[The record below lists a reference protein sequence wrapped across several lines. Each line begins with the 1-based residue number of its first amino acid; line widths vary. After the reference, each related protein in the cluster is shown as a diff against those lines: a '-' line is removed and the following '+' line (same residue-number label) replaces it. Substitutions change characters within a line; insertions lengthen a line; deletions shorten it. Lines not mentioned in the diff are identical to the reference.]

1 MSTMLNNNP
10 TVRVNTF
17 RDYLNLFKANLVP
30 IAIITAVILIGT
42 TLYAIISPNIY
53 TASVTLKITPPSG
66 NILNRGFGGIQ
77 NLGGQANDR
86 FIANEIQT
94 IYNSTIIQNVAEAII
109 DTFHLKKNKDDFSLI
124 FDNNLFQSKGASLKS
139 TDEIAGDIFS
149 NVKIT
154 QMNDLDFIEIMT
166 KSQSPNEAALIANTF
181 AKKYLEFNLLEN
193 RKQITVIK
201 EFLSEQLKLKQLD
214 LYSAEDAVKEY
225 QLRKG
230 GVRLDA
236 QAQLLISK
244 MADFESQRNSAKIN
258 MSIAKE
264 KLNRY
269 RTQLE
274 QKDPSVSSFLVN
286 KTSEPYLQ
294 KLQEEI
300 ASLQTQRD
308 IALANSKTNS
318 SNNAVVG
325 ELNNKIDGLKEK
337 LNKSLNEYRNQ
348 ILSSSPEEIKEL
360 SQKTFEEEVNYRS
373 LSESYNSFSNVI
385 NSYEQ
390 EFNKMPTSTLEF
402 ARLERRRLAEE
413 SLYNTLVEKYQEA
426 QLNEQAT
433 PGNVLIMNTAFASNK
448 PAEPNRI
455 FIIVLGLCIGLG
467 CALGFVYVRNY
478 FDKTIKTPEDI
489 EAQNVNV
496 LAWIPRISRE
506 DSMGLKNP
514 EFIVTQ
520 KPDSIPSEAFR
531 TVRTRLQFS
540 HLTNGSKTI
549 LITSSAP
556 GEGKTTVSTNLAAS
570 FAQSNKRSVIVDCDL
585 RKPRLYS
592 LFGDKDSDGFLDY
605 LFGQTQYEKI
615 IKKSEVRNLDFI
627 TGGSIPP
634 NPSEILG
641 SPAMKTFLQ
650 RLKDEYEIVIIDS
663 PPIMAVSDAE
673 ILARFVDICLLVV
686 SANSSEVDWLK
697 ESANLLRQEHVNLAG
712 VLLNN
717 FNYQSGYHSYYKY
730 YSHYSDSYKESEKK
744 NISKKLS

>member
-1 MSTMLNNNP
+1 MINNNSP
-10 TVRVNTF
+10 NTKVNTF
-17 RDYLNLFKANLVP
+17 RDYLNLIKANLVP
-30 IAIITAVILIGT
+30 IAIITGVILIGT
-42 TLYAIISPNIY
+42 TIYAIISPNIY

-66 NILNRGFGGIQ
+66 NILNRGYGNIPGFGA
-77 NLGGQANDR
+77 QANDR

-94 IYNSTIIQNVAEAII
+94 IYNSTIIENVAQAII
-109 DTFHLKKNKDDFSLI
+109 DTFNVKKNKDDFSLI
-124 FDNNLFQSKGASLKS
+124 FDSDLFHTKGSTIRPVGQVAS
-139 TDEIAGDIFS
+139 DILR

-154 QMNDLDFIEIMT
+154 QLNDLDFIEIVT
-166 KSQSPNEAALIANTF
+166 KSQSSQEAALIANTF
-181 AKKYLEFNLLEN
+181 AKKYQEFNLLEN

-201 EFLSEQLKLKQLD
+201 EFLGEQLKQKQQD
-214 LYSAEDAVKEY
+214 LYAAEDAIKEY
-225 QLRKG
+225 QLKKG

-244 MADFESQRNSAKIN
+244 MAEFESQRNTAKVN

-269 RTQLE
+269 KSQLQE
-274 QKDPSVSSFLVN
+274 KDPSVSNFLVN

-300 ASLQTQRD
+300 ANLQTQRD
-308 IALANSKTNS
+308 IALANSKSTG
-318 SNNAVVG
+318 NNNPVVA
-325 ELNNKIDGLKEK
+325 ELNNKIDGLKAK

-373 LSESYNSFSNVI
+373 LAESYNSLNNVI
-385 NSYEQ
+385 SSYEQ
-390 EFNKMPTSTLEF
+390 EFNKMPATTLEY
-402 ARLERRRLAEE
+402 ARLERKRLAEE
-413 SLYNTLVEKYQEA
+413 NLYNTLVEKYQEA

-433 PGNVLIMNTAFASNK
+433 PGNVLIMNTAFPSDE
-448 PAEPNRI
+448 PSEPNRI
-455 FIIVLGLCIGLG
+455 MIILMGLVFGLG
-467 CALGFVYVRNY
+467 VAFGFVYIRNY

-496 LAWIPRISRE
+496 LAWIPRITRE
-506 DSMGLKNP
+506 DVQGVKNP
-514 EFIVTQ
+514 EFIVVQ
-520 KPDSIPSEAFR
+520 KPDSIPAEAFR
-531 TVRTRLQFS
+531 TIRTRLQFS
-540 HLTNGSKTI
+540 HLHNGSKTI

-556 GEGKTTVSTNLAAS
+556 GEGKTTISTNLAAS
-570 FAQSNKRSVIVDCDL
+570 FAASNKRCVLVDCDL
-585 RKPRLYS
+585 RKPRLYT
-592 LFGDKDSDGFLDY
+592 LFGDQDSDGFLDY
-605 LFGQTQYEKI
+605 IFGQTSYEKI

-641 SPAMKTFLQ
+641 SPAMRSFLQ
-650 RLKDEYEIVIIDS
+650 RLKEDYEIVLLDS

-673 ILARFVDICLLVV
+673 ILSRFVDVCLLVV
-686 SANSSEVDWLK
+686 SANSSEIDWLK
-697 ESANLLRQEHVNLAG
+697 ESVSLLKHEHVNLAG

-730 YSHYSDSYKESEKK
+730 YSHYSDSYKK
-744 NISKKLS
+744 SKQS

>member
-1 MSTMLNNNP
+1 MINTNAP
-10 TVRVNTF
+10 VKVNSL
-17 RDYLNLFKANLVP
+17 RDYLNLFKTHLIP
-30 IAIITAVILIGT
+30 ISIITAVILVGT
-42 TLYAIISPNIY
+42 TIYAIISPNIY
-53 TASVTLKITPPSG
+53 TSSVTLKITPPSG
-66 NILNRGFGGIQ
+66 NILNRGFGDLQ
-77 NLGGQANDR
+77 NLSGGGNDR

-94 IYNSTIIQNVAEAII
+94 IYNSTIIESVAGAII
-109 DTFHLKKNKDDFSLI
+109 DTFNVKRNKDDFSLI
-124 FDNNLFQSKGASLKS
+124 FDSDLFQSKSTSLRS
-139 TDEIAGDIFS
+139 IGEVAGDLFS

-154 QMNDLDFIEIMT
+154 QLNDLDFIEIQT
-166 KSQSPNEAALIANTF
+166 KSKSSAESALIANVF
-181 AKKYLEFNLLEN
+181 AKKYQEFNLLEN

-201 EFLSEQLKLKQLD
+201 EFLGEQLKQKQLD
-214 LYSAEDAVKEY
+214 LYSAEDAIKEY
-225 QLRKG
+225 QLKKG

-236 QAQLLISK
+236 QAQLLIGK
-244 MADFESQRNSAKIN
+244 MADFESQRNTAKVN

-269 RTQLE
+269 KTQLE
-274 QKDPSVSSFLVN
+274 QKDPSVSNFLVN

-300 ASLQTQRD
+300 AALQTQRD
-308 IALANSKTNS
+308 IALANSNRTGS
-318 SNNAVVG
+318 SNTTVVT
-325 ELNNKIDGLKEK
+325 ELNNKIDGLRNK
-337 LNKSLNEYRNQ
+337 LNKSLDEYRNQ
-348 ILSSSPEEIKEL
+348 ILASSPEEIKEL

-373 LSESYNSFSNVI
+373 LAESYNSFSNVI
-385 NSYEQ
+385 GSYEQ
-390 EFNKMPTSTLEF
+390 EFNKLPASTLEY
-402 ARLERRRLAEE
+402 ARLERKRLAEE

-426 QLNEQAT
+426 LLNEQAT
-433 PGNVLIMNTAFASNK
+433 PGNVLIMNSAFASNS
-448 PAEPNRI
+448 PSEPNRV
-455 FIIVLGLCIGLG
+455 FIILMGLVIGLG

-489 EAQNVNV
+489 ESQNVNV

-506 DSMGLKNP
+506 DSAGLKNP

-531 TVRTRLQFS
+531 TMRTRLQFS
-540 HLTNGSKTI
+540 YISNGAKVI

-556 GEGKTTVSTNLAAS
+556 GEGKTTISTNLAAS
-570 FAQSNKRSVIVDCDL
+570 FAQASKRSVIVDCDL

-605 LFGQTQYEKI
+605 IFNQTAYEKI

-641 SPAMKTFLQ
+641 SPAMKAFLQ
-650 RLKDEYEIVIIDS
+650 RLKDDYEIVIIDS

-673 ILARFVDICLLVV
+673 ILSRFVDISLLVV

-697 ESANLLRQEHVNLAG
+697 ESTNLLLHEPSKFAG

-730 YSHYSDSYKESEKK
+730 YSHYSENYKKSEKK
-744 NISKKLS
+744 GLFKKSS

>member
-1 MSTMLNNNP
+1 MNSNTTP
-10 TVRVNTF
+10 RINTF
-17 RDYLNLFKANLVP
+17 RDYINLFKSNMMP
-30 IAIITAVILIGT
+30 IALITGVILIAT
-42 TLYAIISPNIY
+42 TIYAIISPNIY
-53 TASVTLKITPPSG
+53 TSSVTLKITPPSG
-66 NILNRGFGGIQ
+66 NILNRGYGNVPGFGT
-77 NLGGQANDR
+77 QANDR

-94 IYNSTIIQNVAEAII
+94 IYNSTIIENVAQAII
-109 DTFHLKKNKDDFSLI
+109 DTFNVKKNKDDFSLI
-124 FDNNLFQSKGASLKS
+124 FDSDLFHTKGSTIRPVGQVAS
-139 TDEIAGDIFS
+139 DIFK

-154 QMNDLDFIEIMT
+154 QLNDLDFIEIVT
-166 KSQSPNEAALIANTF
+166 KSQSPQEAALIANTF
-181 AKKYLEFNLLEN
+181 AKKYQEFNLLEN

-201 EFLSEQLKLKQLD
+201 EFLEEQLKQKQQD
-214 LYSAEDAVKEY
+214 LYAAEDAIKEY
-225 QLRKG
+225 QLKKG

-244 MADFESQRNSAKIN
+244 MAEFESQRNVAKVN

-269 RTQLE
+269 KTQLE
-274 QKDPSVSSFLVN
+274 QKDPSVSNFLVN

-300 ASLQTQRD
+300 ANLQTQRD
-308 IALANSKTNS
+308 IALANSKTAGG
-318 SNNAVVG
+318 NNPVVV
-325 ELNNKIDGLKEK
+325 ELNNKIDGLKAK

-373 LSESYNSFSNVI
+373 LAESYNSLNSVI

-390 EFNKMPTSTLEF
+390 EFNKMPATTLEY
-402 ARLERRRLAEE
+402 ARLERKRLAEE
-413 SLYNTLVEKYQEA
+413 NLYNTLVEKYQEA

-433 PGNVLIMNTAFASNK
+433 PGNVLIMNTAFPSDE
-448 PAEPNRI
+448 PSEPNRLMII
-455 FIIVLGLCIGLG
+455 FMGLVIGLG
-467 CALGFVYVRNY
+467 VAFGFVYIRNY

-489 EAQNVNV
+489 ESQNVNV

-506 DSMGLKNP
+506 EAQGLKNP

-520 KPDSIPSEAFR
+520 KPESIPAEAFR
-531 TVRTRLQFS
+531 TIRTRLQFS
-540 HLTNGSKTI
+540 HLQNHSNII

-556 GEGKTTVSTNLAAS
+556 GEGKTTISTNLAAS
-570 FAQSNKRSVIVDCDL
+570 FATANKRTVIVDCDL
-585 RKPRLYS
+585 RKPRLYT
-592 LFGDKDSDGFLDY
+592 LFGDQDSNGFLDY
-605 LFGQTQYEKI
+605 IFGQTQYEKI
-615 IKKSEVRNLDFI
+615 IKKSDVRNLDFI
-627 TGGSIPP
+627 TGGAIPP

-650 RLKDEYEIVIIDS
+650 KLKDEYEIVIIDS

-673 ILARFVDICLLVV
+673 ILSRFVDVCLLVV
-686 SANSSEVDWLK
+686 SANSSEIDWLK
-697 ESANLLRQEHVNLAG
+697 ESVSLLKHENVNFAG

-730 YSHYSDSYKESEKK
+730 YSHYSDSYKKS
-744 NISKKLS
+744 KLSSSN